1 MPEIDANTTMTW
13 LQAKTQSLQRDIVT
27 ELDDLPD
34 SKYKQLLEKVLQLQE
49 LTKEIRALETV
60 YILSH
65 LQENNTIVDRELRE
79 ISDYMEKIL
88 LIHQREHDNL
98 QKIL

>member
-1 MPEIDANTTMTW
+1 MPQIDANTTMTW
-13 LQAKTQSLQRDIVT
+13 LQAKIQSLQRDIVA

-49 LTKEIRALETV
+49 LTREIRALETV